1 MVGLVDL
8 SQQKRRLLGRLRTG
22 KSRKKEGLVLVE
34 GVRAVKEAID
44 AGAEVRFVVA
54 SEKIESTTAGL
65 DLVEHIIRESLDITS
80 ISEKELAALADTK
93 HPQGILMV
101 CEEQKVELRDILR
114 LGGYYLVL
122 DGVQDPGNVG
132 TLIRA
137 AAAFPVDAVITLDGT
152 ADTWAP
158 KTVRASA
165 GLVFQLPVAHAV
177 AEEAI
182 REITKAGVPMWVA
195 DPRAP
200 SLKAKPD
207 DRGFAL
213 VLANEGV
220 GPRQAVLD
228 AAEHMIKVPISG
240 QVDSL
245 NVAVAGAILLYEL
258 TKTED

>member
-1 MVGLVDL
+1 MDL

-54 SEKIESTTAGL
+54 SEKVESTTAGL
-65 DLVEHIIRESLDITS
+65 DLVEHIIRESLDITT

-101 CEEQKVELRDILR
+101 CEEQQVELRDILR
-114 LGGYYLVL
+114 IGGCYLVL

-132 TLIRA
+132 PLIRA

-165 GLVFQLPVAHAV
+165 GSVFWLSVARAG

-182 REITKAGVPMWVA
+182 REITKAGVPIWVA
-195 DPRAP
+195 DPGAP

-213 VLANEGV
+213 V
-220 GPRQAVLD
+220 
-228 AAEHMIKVPISG
+228 
-240 QVDSL
+240 
-245 NVAVAGAILLYEL
+245 
-258 TKTED
+258 